1 MKTGTE
7 VKKNFLRFFL
17 DPMLLSK
24 KEAEVA
30 LEEEGVNINQL
41 ERNEERF
48 IKKLEAKLALK
59 KGSIKKERFKGLLD
73 EFKKIKNDI
82 IVDDDYAPQFS
93 YKNKILEGLEDE
105 EGSVD
110 SAKLL
115 KFLEEKTKERK
126 N

>member
-41 ERNEERF
+41 ETNEERF

-93 YKNKILEGLEDE
+93 YKNKIQEGLEDE